1 MQCYHED
8 HHFRSIQL
16 EFQTTCIIMGF
27 AHFIQSRPLRAQ
39 LSNLVFEQEVVILIE
54 FLVPYRRP
62 IAIQE
67 RWDKDLLPSRLENLE
82 RLNRY
87 VVVSFPS
94 SPCRKGKQTL

>member
-1 MQCYHED
+1 
-8 HHFRSIQL
+8 
-16 EFQTTCIIMGF
+16 MGF

-94 SPCRKGKQTL
+94 SPCRKGKQKSLAQEQGQRKRPRRRGYG